1 LRKIPYLHIV
11 LFALTF
17 CFTLMAGANFKGIDV
32 FQHPAQIWEGLDFS
46 FPLMTILLTH
56 ELAHYIAAKK
66 HHIEATLPYFIPLPP
81 TPNIP
86 TIGTLGAF
94 IKMRSPIRTRR
105 ALVDVGAAG
114 PIAGFLLSLAVTVIG
129 LSYSSI
135 VPVQGAKGV
144 LGLGDSLLFSFLTR
158 LVIGVPPESHE
169 ILLQPMAFAGWL
181 GFFVTSLNLIP
192 IGQLDGGH
200 IAFAFLGKRHRLLSR
215 ILVATL
221 LIMGVIAILQV
232 VANVAEVSLP
242 NGMSQLINRFP
253 DLWAGWAFWGAI
265 MLILGIK
272 HPPVIHWE
280 IPLDGRRRFVGAIAF
295 IIFIITFMPAPFK
308 IF

>member
-1 LRKIPYLHIV
+1 MRKIPYLHIV

-17 CFTLMAGANFKGIDV
+17 CFTLMAGASFKGIDV
-32 FQHPAQIWEGLDFS
+32 YQHPAQIWEGLDFS
-46 FPLMTILLTH
+46 LTLMTILLAH
-56 ELAHYIAAKK
+56 ELAHYLAAKK
-66 HHIEATLPYFIPLPP
+66 HHIVATLPYFIPVPP
-81 TPNIP
+81 IIP

-94 IKMRSPIRTRR
+94 IKMKSPIRTRR
-105 ALVDVGAAG
+105 ALIDVGAAG
-114 PIAGFLLSLAVTVIG
+114 PIAGFLLSIAVTVIG

-135 VPVQGAKGV
+135 VPVQGAKGA
-144 LGLGDSLLFSFLTR
+144 LGLGDSLLFSFLIR
-158 LVIGVPPESHE
+158 LVKGVPPESHE
-169 ILLQPMAFAGWL
+169 VLLHPMAFAGWL

-200 IAFAFLGKRHRLLSR
+200 IAYAFLGTRHRSLSR
-215 ILVATL
+215 ILVAVL
-221 LIMGVIAILQV
+221 LIMGLVAILQV
-232 VANVAEVSLP
+232 VANEAGASLP
-242 NGMSQLINRFP
+242 NGISQLVNRFP

-280 IPLDGRRRFVGAIAF
+280 TPLDVRRRFVGVIAL